1 MKQTKHQ
8 ASSKKVVPFTG
19 EFYPVPD
26 LAPTPAGN
34 NIAGYLV
41 IVAAALICGL
51 SIGAISTYES
61 ADQVQ
66 LREMKANSQQLEKVK
81 NQVCRQQ

>member
-8 ASSKKVVPFTG
+8 ASSKVVPFTG

-26 LAPTPAGN
+26 LEPTPTGN

-41 IVAAALICGL
+41 IVLAALICGL
-51 SIGAISTYES
+51 SMGAISTYQS

-81 NQVCRQQ
+81 NQVCR